1 MDKVTLETTLLLAGI
16 LFAIGFAGLLV
27 RRNLLFMLM
36 SLEIMM
42 NAAGLAFIAA
52 GARWMEADG
61 QVMFI
66 FILTVA
72 AVEVSVALALV
83 MLMQKHFKGMDTE
96 KLNQL
101 EQ

>member
-1 MDKVTLETTLLLAGI
+1 MISLETQLLIAGI
-16 LFAIGFAGLLV
+16 LFIIGLVGLMV

-42 NAAGLAFIAA
+42 NAAGFAFIAA
-52 GARWMEADG
+52 GSHWMQTDG

-72 AVEVSVALALV
+72 ATEVSVALALV
-83 MLMQKHFKGMDTE
+83 ILMYKHFKTIDTS
-96 KLNQL
+96 KLNEL
-101 EQ
+101 N

>member
-1 MDKVTLETTLLLAGI
+1 MIPLETQLLIAGI
-16 LFAIGFAGLLV
+16 LFTIGLVGLLV

-42 NAAGLAFIAA
+42 NAASFAFIAA
-52 GARWMEADG
+52 GARWMQPDG

-72 AVEVSVALALV
+72 AAEVSVALALV
-83 MLMQKHFKGMDTE
+83 IQMYKHFKTVDTN
-96 KLNQL
+96 KLAN
-101 EQ
+101 E

>member
-1 MDKVTLETTLLLAGI
+1 MIAFEIQLLIAGI
-16 LFAIGFAGLLV
+16 LFTLGLVGLLV

-42 NAAGLAFIAA
+42 NAAAFAFISA
-52 GARWMEADG
+52 GARWMQPDG

-72 AVEVSVALALV
+72 AAEVSVALALV
-83 MLMQKHFKGMDTE
+83 MLMYKHFKSVDTS
-96 KLNQL
+96 KLVN
-101 EQ
+101 